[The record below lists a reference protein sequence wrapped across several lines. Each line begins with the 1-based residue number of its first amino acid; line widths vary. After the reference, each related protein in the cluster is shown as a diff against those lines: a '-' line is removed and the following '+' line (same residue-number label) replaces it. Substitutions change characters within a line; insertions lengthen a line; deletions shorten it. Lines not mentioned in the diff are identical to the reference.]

1 MNAAVEQAFEQ
12 LRGAWRFRRAAVL
25 VAWGLALAGWLVVL
39 ALPDS
44 FGAQARVYVDTSTAL
59 RPLLQ
64 GITVDDNVEAQLNL
78 VRESLLGRTRLERVA
93 RDADLDL
100 KVKTPADRESLLA
113 TLRQKISIEAVT
125 PGGNR
130 EARRSSDSIYTIAYQ
145 NSSRDKALAV
155 VRSLLNALVE
165 ETLSGKRSGADTAQK
180 FLRDQI
186 AEYESR
192 LAAAEASLAEFKKR
206 NVGLVPGA
214 QGDYFARLQAEI
226 AATQKARAALDVALR
241 RREELNRQLRGEKS
255 LLPASS
261 MNKGLSPRVAV
272 SVGGPEQSAESVA
285 SGSDTASRIA
295 TAQARLDD
303 LLLRFTD
310 KHPDVVA
317 ARETLTQLK
326 ERQAAE
332 LEALR
337 RGDPGAIAG
346 SGLAANPVYQTI
358 QLQLNQTD
366 VEIAAIRGDLSEHE
380 RAESELRRVVNTAPG
395 VEAEFSRLNR
405 DYDVTKAQYNS
416 LVDRLEK
423 AKLSDDAQ
431 QTGVVRFEII
441 DPPTSPLDPVAPK
454 RPLLMA
460 LVLLAALGAGLGVAW
475 LMSQLRPVFNTV
487 QSLADVTGLPVLG
500 GVTVTW
506 IQRLA
511 GEFRRSLLVVAGA
524 TAGLVAVF
532 LVALVLHQAGAR
544 AVHRLVTLG

>member
-1 MNAAVEQAFEQ
+1 MNAAVEQVFEQ
-12 LRGAWRFRRAAVL
+12 LRGAWRFRREAVL
-25 VAWGLALAGWLVVL
+25 VAWGVAVVGWLVVL

-78 VRESLLGRTRLERVA
+78 VRESLLGRMQLERVA

-100 KVKTPADRESLLA
+100 KVKTAADHEALLVG
-113 TLRQKISIEAVT
+113 LRQKISIEAAT

-130 EARRSSDSIYTIAYQ
+130 DARRSTDSIYTITYQ
-145 NSSRDKALAV
+145 HSSRDKALAV
-155 VRSLLNALVE
+155 VRSLLNSLVE
-165 ETLSGKRSGADTAQK
+165 DTLSGKRSGADTAQK
-180 FLRDQI
+180 FLRNQI

-192 LAAAEASLAEFKKR
+192 LAASEAALAEFKKR

-214 QGDYFARLQAEI
+214 QGDYFGRLQAEM
-226 AATQKARAALDVALR
+226 AASQKARAALDVALR
-241 RREELNRQLRGEKS
+241 RREELTRQLRGEKS
-255 LLPASS
+255 LVPAAVAG
-261 MNKGLSPRVAV
+261 KGVAPKVGVVDGSPDQRTDAVA
-272 SVGGPEQSAESVA
+272 GGT
-285 SGSDTASRIA
+285 DTASRIA
-295 TAQARLDD
+295 VAQARLDD
-303 LLLRFTD
+303 LLLRYTD

-326 ERQAAE
+326 DRQATE

-337 RGDPGAIAG
+337 RGEPGAILG

-366 VEIAAIRGDLSEHE
+366 VEIAAIRGDLAEHG
-380 RAESELRRVVNTAPG
+380 RAESELRRMVNTAPG

-416 LVDRLEK
+416 LVERLEK

-441 DPPTSPLDPVAPK
+441 DPPTSPLTPVAPK
-454 RPLLMA
+454 RPFLMA
-460 LVLLAALGAGLGVAW
+460 LVLLSALGAGVGVAW
-475 LMSQLRPVFNTV
+475 LISQLRPVFNTV
-487 QSLADVTGLPVLG
+487 ESLADVTGLPVLG
-500 GVTVTW
+500 CVTVTW
-506 IQRLA
+506 IGRLA
-511 GEFRRSLLVVAGA
+511 GEFRRSVLAVVGA
-524 TAGLVAVF
+524 TAGLVVLF
-532 LVALVLHQAGAR
+532 LVVLLLHQSGAR
-544 AVHRLVTLG
+544 AIHQLVTLG